1 MKNIVNKEKK
11 SYQKE
16 DIKKMDLKSV
26 NYDRNYYV
34 ILASI

>member
-1 MKNIVNKEKK
+1 MLGRGLIMKNIVNKEKK

-26 NYDRNYYV
+26 N
-34 ILASI
+34 